1 MQHAPHL
8 PIPTARWNGR
18 LLDELRHEAALV
30 VRPAPNL
37 PIMVPEGKP
46 NTRPAIQLAAR
57 LLAQDPEQGGKFVR
71 HLYRLFWRDGWDI
84 SDAGVLR
91 EALAELGLDPQ
102 GLIEKEQATAR
113 ILDGGDEQWRE
124 TGQSGVPL
132 LVRSDGAVLVGSAR
146 EADLDRILMTQ

>member
-1 MQHAPHL
+1 MSFAMKRRWSCGRRRIFPSWFL
-8 PIPTARWNGR
+8 KVNPIQA
-18 LLDELRHEAALV
+18 
-30 VRPAPNL
+30 
-37 PIMVPEGKP
+37 
-46 NTRPAIQLAAR
+46 RPAIQLAAR